1 MINKSIYFLHIPK
14 TSGTSTIVLLD
25 KLFDSNDIFT
35 PQRWDIAFQSFSV
48 ETLKKVFK
56 ENHYRFYRGHFGY
69 NKSLIRNKFTFT
81 ILRNPSN
88 RSISQYKHMIRYPEE
103 KGWFKGILKQKDES
117 LLSILQD
124 ANRAHL
130 LGNTQTKYLSSNYD
144 PLNSGNFESFD
155 DNPKFYLFNSKHPYI
170 SCLIALTRLLSLNF
184 FGLQEYHEESMIMLA
199 KKIGVKVDLLN
210 DRKQYFNNESFSQ
223 QYNLETNNLLHQI
236 NNIDDILYN
245 LARKFFERDMI
256 KFVNRSLNCNINL
269 YQYLSQRNLYL
280 NELKKRI

>member
-1 MINKSIYFLHIPK
+1 
-14 TSGTSTIVLLD
+14 
-25 KLFDSNDIFT
+25 
-35 PQRWDIAFQSFSV
+35 
-48 ETLKKVFK
+48 
-56 ENHYRFYRGHFGY
+56 
-69 NKSLIRNKFTFT
+69 
-81 ILRNPSN
+81 
-88 RSISQYKHMIRYPEE
+88 MIRYPEE